1 MLGPESLLML
11 HHVNQVEL
19 IAGLRGRVRASERG
33 HPGTLRRA
41 ASGSRAVVAAA
52 TSGLRR
58 WWHRPVREAAC
69 EAACVA

>member
-19 IAGLRGRVRASERG
+19 IAGLRGRVRAAERG
-33 HPGTLRRA
+33 HPGTLRRW
-41 ASGSRAVVAAA
+41 S
-52 TSGLRR
+52 
-58 WWHRPVREAAC
+58 HRPACEAAC